1 MEIDKNIT
9 LEEYNEALRNKE
21 VLENKLLKLLSL
33 QIEYKKDEQ
42 KLSEIYNLIKK
53 TRSKIIREKI
63 KIKLYKENKERG
75 KNL

>member
-1 MEIDKNIT
+1 MEISNDIT

-21 VLENKLLKLLSL
+21 VLENKLLKLLNL

-63 KIKLYKENKERG
+63 KIKMFETKKERG